1 MWRKFVKG
9 DKGVFVRS
17 MLAMSDRKAEAVIKK
32 RYEEDDKFRKYVSSY
47 LEQFERL
54 LVQASESDPENL
66 LSSTFVTADVG
77 KLYLLLSR
85 AVGRMN

>member
-1 MWRKFVKG
+1 
-9 DKGVFVRS
+9 
-17 MLAMSDRKAEAVIKK
+17 MLALTDKKAEALIKR
-32 RYEEDDKFRKYVSSY
+32 RYEEDENFRNHVSSY
-47 LEQFERL
+47 LEQFEQL